1 MQTANPSA
9 VAASPRSARRAPR
22 AEVMAATHQLHDRLA
37 HSIEGSTM
45 LRSLWRRLFSH
56 QRSAVSPLSH
66 SGRAVLRLEHLE
78 DRLTPA
84 DLTPSIS
91 GTTLTLTEAAG
102 ISDSITITAS
112 GTHQEFNVTTSFG
125 TLYTTPT
132 PVTAIVLRLSSGSD
146 NVQFDGTVLGRAITL
161 PGGLTMSSA
170 GGNKTISA
178 NQVNLPGSA
187 ALNITLGGNGT
198 ENTTFTDSNVG
209 GAARIMHTG
218 SGTTSFTITTSANN
232 QTATNHW
239 GSLTISNGAGSDT
252 NTIQDTDF
260 SGNVTI
266 ANGAGDNTTTQFGG
280 SHTVFSALNSKGLLS
295 VTGGINVSTA
305 TGQSDTE
312 VYDYNVHGGVTLDA
326 GNGIASQSSA
336 NFIGLEN
343 NQTVAGSGLPVIG
356 GSTTLAGA
364 AVGTAGLT
372 IDVGGST
379 GKDFPIVLHG
389 NLGIA
394 TRGNGAATI
403 TLNDVNAASGSATT
417 IGLGPTTKGDTVNIN
432 GDQATATFGA
442 LTITSAAAGNN
453 TINLQT
459 QQGTLNMAGSANV
472 NFFGGGSNTVN
483 AGSNANGGV
492 VQTTGSF
499 GVNGNAA
506 SSPNITTNAQND
518 VFGGLNFRMT
528 NGNATTTFTDVNVT
542 GAATINHTGTG
553 NTTLT
558 VNVSSS
564 NANLL
569 NHWNS
574 LSVTNGTGQD
584 INSITDTNFAS
595 NVSISNGNGAPT
607 FTGRFGG
614 SQTVFSAARNQG
626 LLTVSGNLSIST
638 GTGQSST
645 EVYDYN
651 VHGGLNINSGAGIVN
666 QGAPNFIGIE
676 DNQTTKNSGLP
687 VIGGNSTISGGGPA
701 RSGVTIQVGTNG
713 TNDYP
718 IAVHG
723 NLAVNATGNG
733 AATITLNDINA
744 TSGTTDSIN
753 LGSGTDGNT
762 VNIRGDNTT
771 ATLGSLNVTSAAT
784 GTNTFNLQTQQG
796 TLNFAGGG
804 GSSGSAMFNFSSG
817 TDLVNVGSIA
827 NKGVVQTAGN
837 FGVGGTGGNI
847 TTTATN
853 STFGGVAFNLAG
865 SSVPTTTFTDI
876 NVTGPATIKQT
887 GNTSLTINTSS
898 SNANALNSWTSLAIT
913 DGTGSD
919 LTSVTDTDFSGDV
932 NIATGAGAIGDTRQF
947 GGSHTVL
954 SAANNK
960 GLLTVGGNLSIST
973 TNGQSDSEVYDY
985 NVHGNVNIST
995 GTGVRG
1001 QTNANLVGIED
1012 KQTTKGSGVP
1022 VIDGSVTINGTT
1034 VPGSTPELVIDLGTD
1049 GQNGNFPLT
1058 IGGNLSVNA
1067 GGVGSATIDLN
1078 DLSVSNGTTT
1088 LMLAASTSNNLV
1100 QLQGSTVPS
1109 VYNNLTMN
1117 SLAAGNNTF
1126 KLQDSAGT
1134 MHITGTANLH
1144 LGPGNDILDLAAD
1157 AAGPAA
1163 GATLE
1168 FFGMRASTFDGG
1180 AGANQLFAAEGNTV
1194 FFQTRPTVRNFSG
1207 PVL

>member
-1 MQTANPSA
+1 
-9 VAASPRSARRAPR
+9 
-22 AEVMAATHQLHDRLA
+22 
-37 HSIEGSTM
+37 M
-45 LRSLWRRLFSH
+45 LRSLWRRLFSRH
-56 QRSAVSPLSH
+56 QSAVSRLSH
-66 SGRAVLRLEHLE
+66 SGHTVLRLEHLE

-102 ISDSITITAS
+102 ISDNITITAA
-112 GTHQEFNVTTSFG
+112 GTNQEFNVTTSLG

-132 PVTAIVLRLSSGSD
+132 PVTAIVLRLSSGRD
-146 NVQFDGTVLGRAITL
+146 NVLLDGTVLGRTITL
-161 PGGLTMSSA
+161 PGGLTISGT
-170 GGNKTISA
+170 GGDKSISA
-178 NQVNLPGSA
+178 NHVNLPGSA
-187 ALNITLGGNGT
+187 ALNISLGGNGV

-209 GAARIMHTG
+209 GAARVLHTG
-218 SGTTSFTITTSANN
+218 SGTTSFTITTGANN

-239 GSLTISNGAGSDT
+239 GSLAITNGAGSDT

-260 SGNVTI
+260 SGSVTI
-266 ANGAGDNTTTQFGG
+266 ANGAGDNTTTDFGG
-280 SHTVFSALNSKGLLS
+280 SHTVFSALNNKGLLS
-295 VTGGINVSTA
+295 VTGNINVSTL

-312 VYDYNVHGGVTLDA
+312 VYDYNVHGGVMLDA
-326 GNGIASQSSA
+326 GNGVAHQSSA

-356 GSTTLAGA
+356 GSTTLTGA

-379 GKDFPIVLHG
+379 GKDYPIVLHG

-394 TRGNGAATI
+394 ARGNGAATI
-403 TLNDVNAASGSATT
+403 TLNDVNAASGSSST
-417 IGLGPTTKGDTVNIN
+417 IGLGPTTRGDTVNIY
-432 GDQATATFGA
+432 GDQATATLGT

-453 TINLQT
+453 TVNLQT
-459 QQGTLNMAGSANV
+459 QQGTLNVAGSLNV
-472 NFFGGGSNTVN
+472 NFVGDGSNTVN
-483 AGSNANGGV
+483 AGSMANSGI

-499 GVNGNAA
+499 GVSGNAF
-506 SSPNITTNAQND
+506 SSPDITTNAQND

-553 NTTLT
+553 NTALT
-558 VNVSSS
+558 VHVSGS

-574 LSVTNGTGQD
+574 LFVTNGTGQD
-584 INSITDTNFAS
+584 LNSITDTNFAG

-626 LLTVSGNLSIST
+626 LLTVSGSLSIST

-645 EVYDYN
+645 DVYDYN

-666 QGAPNFIGIE
+666 QSEPNFIGIE
-676 DNQTTKNSGLP
+676 DNQTTKNSGMP
-687 VIGGNSTISGGGPA
+687 VISGTSTVTGGGPA
-701 RSGVTIQVGTNG
+701 RSGATIQVGTNG
-713 TNDYP
+713 TSDFP
-718 IAVHG
+718 IALHG

-733 AATITLNDINA
+733 ADTFTLNDINA

-753 LGSGTDGNT
+753 LGSGTNGNT
-762 VNIRGDNTT
+762 VNILGDNAT
-771 ATLGSLNVTSAAT
+771 ATLGSLGVTSAAA
-784 GTNTFNLQTQQG
+784 GTNTFNLQTHQG
-796 TLNFAGGG
+796 TLNFAGAGG
-804 GSSGSAMFNFSSG
+804 GSGSAMFNFRAG
-817 TDLVNVGSIA
+817 TDLINVGSIA

-853 STFGGVAFNLAG
+853 ATFGGVAFNLTG
-865 SSVPTTTFTDI
+865 SSVPTTTFTDV
-876 NVTGPATIKQT
+876 NVTGPATIKQN

-898 SNANALNSWTSLAIT
+898 SNVNALNSWTSLAVT

-919 LTSVTDTDFSGDV
+919 LTRITDTDFSGNV

-973 TNGQSDSEVYDY
+973 STGQSDSEVYDY
-985 NVHGNVNIST
+985 NVNGNVNITT
-995 GTGVRG
+995 GAGVRG
-1001 QTNANLVGIED
+1001 QTSSNLVGIED

-1022 VIDGSVTINGTT
+1022 VIDGNVTINGTA
-1034 VPGSTPELVIDLGTD
+1034 VSGSTPELLIDLGTD
-1049 GQNGNFPLT
+1049 GQNGNFPLNL
-1058 IGGNLSVNA
+1058 GGNLNVNA
-1067 GGVGSATIDLN
+1067 SGAGSATIDLN
-1078 DLSVSNGTTT
+1078 DLNVSSGTTT
-1088 LMLAASTSNNLV
+1088 IMLAGTTSNNLV

-1109 VYNNLTMN
+1109 VYNNLTIN
-1117 SLAAGNNTF
+1117 SLAVGNNTF
-1126 KLQDSAGT
+1126 NLQDSAGS
-1134 MHITGTANLH
+1134 MQITGTANLH
-1144 LGPGNDILDLAAD
+1144 FGPGNDILDLAAD

-1168 FFGMRASTFDGG
+1168 FFGTRASTFDGG
-1180 AGANQLFAAEGNTV
+1180 AGANQLFAAEGTTV
-1194 FFQTRPTVRNFSG
+1194 FFVTRPMVRSFSG